1 MGRVSE
7 PSRTRLPASG
17 TPTGLRRT
25 ELANAKRREVRIQD
39 QERLGRGQW
48 YWLSFANRTRF
59 LGGAI
64 VWARGIETA
73 VLRARELEI
82 SSGFRGMVNV
92 FCEPVPLRVMK
103 NHVPPD
109 LRNRLLSKEDIT
121 ERLEGRSAF

>member
-1 MGRVSE
+1 MGRISK
-7 PSRTRLPASG
+7 PKRTQLPGPATSKRPRLV
-17 TPTGLRRT
+17 
-25 ELANAKRREVRIQD
+25 ELAKMDRREARILA
-39 QERLGRGQW
+39 QERLRRGQW
-48 YWLSFANRTRF
+48 YWLSFANNTRF

-92 FCEPVPLRVMK
+92 FCEPVPRRLMK

>member
-1 MGRVSE
+1 MGRINKPKS
-7 PSRTRLPASG
+7 TRLPASG
-17 TPTGLRRT
+17 TPKRLPTAEVVKMDRQEARV
-25 ELANAKRREVRIQD
+25 LA
-39 QERLGRGQW
+39 QERLRRGQW
-48 YWLSFANRTRF
+48 YWLSFANNTGF

-92 FCEPVPLRVMK
+92 FCEPVPRRLMK

-121 ERLEGRSAF
+121 ERLEGQSAF